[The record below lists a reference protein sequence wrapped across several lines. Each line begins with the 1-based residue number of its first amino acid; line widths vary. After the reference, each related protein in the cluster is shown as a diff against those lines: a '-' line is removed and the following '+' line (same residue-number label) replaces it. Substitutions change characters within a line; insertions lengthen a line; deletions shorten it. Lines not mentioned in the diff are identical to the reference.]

1 MSNFNCIIMGAA
13 GRDFHDFLTFFQKNP
28 QFRVR
33 CFTATQ
39 IPFIEQRTFP
49 ASLAGPGY
57 EEDIP
62 IFSETRLEELIQR
75 YKADFVFFSY
85 SDLSHREVM
94 HRASRVQA
102 AGASYVL
109 LGPQHTEL
117 VSTKP
122 VLSVTAVRTG
132 AGKSPISQALTKHL
146 SRRGIRVGVLRH
158 PMPYGDLAKQAVQR
172 FATEADLDRH
182 ECTVEEREEYEPYIE
197 RGLVIYAGVDYAKIL
212 AEAEK
217 ESDVILWDGGNN
229 DTSFVRAGLRIVVAD
244 ALRPGHELDYYPGE
258 TNFRRADILV
268 INKVSQAPAEAVER
282 VRNHALTEH
291 PNAVLI
297 ESDLRLET
305 PDEAMIRGKRVLVV
319 EDGPTLT
326 HGGMSFG
333 AGVLAAR
340 TFGAKEIIDPRPH
353 AVGTIAEAY
362 AKFPHLGALLPA
374 LGYAEGQRQ
383 ELRATIENAKPEVV
397 IDASPARLGRL
408 LDLDVPV
415 ARISYAYQQKSG
427 PDLIEL
433 VDAFL
438 AGQGVK

>member
-1 MSNFNCIIMGAA
+1 M
-13 GRDFHDFLTFFQKNP
+13 
-28 QFRVR
+28 
-33 CFTATQ
+33 
-39 IPFIEQRTFP
+39 
-49 ASLAGPGY
+49 
-57 EEDIP
+57 
-62 IFSETRLEELIQR
+62 
-75 YKADFVFFSY
+75 
-85 SDLSHREVM
+85 
-94 HRASRVQA
+94 
-102 AGASYVL
+102 
-109 LGPQHTEL
+109 
-117 VSTKP
+117 
-122 VLSVTAVRTG
+122 
-132 AGKSPISQALTKHL
+132 
-146 SRRGIRVGVLRH
+146 
-158 PMPYGDLAKQAVQR
+158 
-172 FATEADLDRH
+172 
-182 ECTVEEREEYEPYIE
+182 
-197 RGLVIYAGVDYAKIL
+197 
-212 AEAEK
+212 
-217 ESDVILWDGGNN
+217 
-229 DTSFVRAGLRIVVAD
+229 
-244 ALRPGHELDYYPGE
+244 
-258 TNFRRADILV
+258 
-268 INKVSQAPAEAVER
+268 
-282 VRNHALTEH
+282 
-291 PNAVLI
+291 
-297 ESDLRLET
+297 
-305 PDEAMIRGKRVLVV
+305 V